1 MRRTVGGS
9 RAQRHA
15 TPIVLTTLVIAL
27 ILPLALAVLAA
38 PLPSLAQ
45 ETKAWRIGFFYF
57 GSRQSSLDTGRYN
70 SFLQGMRELGYVE
83 GKNFVVAARFADG
96 ERAALPGLAAE
107 LIREKVDV
115 IVATGTPVI
124 SALRKATKTVPI
136 VSTVSSETAGDA
148 SLGRPQGNITG
159 LSNFAPEL
167 SQKQVEFLTACV
179 PKLSR
184 LAVLVNPSNA
194 EHSGRLKLV
203 ESAARN
209 VGMRILAV
217 HGGAPD
223 EITRSFG
230 TMARDRAEA
239 VLILGDTFFLQQVS
253 QIADLAL
260 KYRLPSVFPNR
271 EHVAGGG
278 LMSYGPNFNDNFRR
292 AASYVDKILKGAKPA
307 DLPIEQPTKF
317 ELVINL
323 KTAKALGL
331 TIPPSLLLQ
340 ADEVIQ

>member
-1 MRRTVGGS
+1 MMIIRAVLAAALTLGG
-9 RAQRHA
+9 
-15 TPIVLTTLVIAL
+15 
-27 ILPLALAVLAA
+27 LAA

-45 ETKAWRIGFFYF
+45 ETKVWHIGFFYF
-57 GSRQSSLDTGRYN
+57 GSRQSSLGTVRYN
-70 SFLQGMRELGYVE
+70 SFLQGMRELGYIE
-83 GKNFVVAARFADG
+83 GKNFVVEARFADG

-107 LIREKVDV
+107 LIRGKVDV

-124 SALRKATKTVPI
+124 SALRKATRTVPI
-136 VSTVSSETAGDA
+136 VSTVSSATAGDGSAA
-148 SLGRPQGNITG
+148 SLGRPEGNITG

-167 SQKQVEFLTACV
+167 SQKQVELLKACV
-179 PKLSR
+179 PKLSW

-194 EHSGRLKLV
+194 EHSERLKLV

-217 HGGAPD
+217 HGGTPD

-230 TMARDRAEA
+230 AMARDRAQA
-239 VLILGDTFFLQQVS
+239 VLILGDTFFLQQVR

-260 KYRLPSVFPNR
+260 KYRLPSVFLNL
-271 EHVAGGG
+271 EHVEGGG
-278 LMSYGPNFNDNFRR
+278 LMSYGPNFTDNFRR

-331 TIPPSLLLQ
+331 TIPQSLLGR
-340 ADEVIQ
+340 ADQVIE

>member
-1 MRRTVGGS
+1 MMII
-9 RAQRHA
+9 RA
-15 TPIVLTTLVIAL
+15 
-27 ILPLALAVLAA
+27 ALAAALAFGGLAA
-38 PLPSLAQ
+38 PLLPSLAQ

-70 SFLQGMRELGYVE
+70 SFLQGMRELGYIE
-83 GKNFVVAARFADG
+83 GKNFVIEARFADG

-107 LIREKVDV
+107 LIRGKVDV

-124 SALRKATKTVPI
+124 SALRKATRTIPI
-136 VSTVSSETAGDA
+136 VSTVSSGTAGDA
-148 SLGRPQGNITG
+148 SLGRPEGNITG

-194 EHSGRLKLV
+194 EHSERLKLV
-203 ESAARN
+203 ESAAQN

-217 HGGAPD
+217 HGGTPD

-230 TMARDRAEA
+230 AMARDRAEA
-239 VLILGDTFFLQQVS
+239 VLILGDTFFLQQVR

-260 KYRLPSVFPNR
+260 KYRLPSVFLNL

-278 LMSYGPNFNDNFRR
+278 LMSYGPNFTDNFRR

-331 TIPPSLLLQ
+331 TIPPSLLLR
-340 ADEVIQ
+340 ADHVIE

>member
-1 MRRTVGGS
+1 MNRRTFLCG
-9 RAQRHA
+9 
-15 TPIVLTTLVIAL
+15 LTLGT
-27 ILPLALAVLAA
+27 LAA

-45 ETKAWRIGFFYF
+45 ETKVWRIGFFYF
-57 GSRQSSLDTGRYN
+57 GSRQSSLDMGRYD

-83 GKNFVVAARFADG
+83 GKNFVVEARFADG
-96 ERAALPGLAAE
+96 ERAVLPGLAAE
-107 LIREKVDV
+107 LIGRKVDV
-115 IVATGTPVI
+115 IVATGTPVN

-136 VSTVSSETAGDA
+136 VSTVSSDPAGDGSA
-148 SLGRPQGNITG
+148 GSLARPGGNVTG

-167 SQKQVEFLTACV
+167 SQKQVELLTAFV

-194 EHSGRLKLV
+194 EHSERLKLL
-203 ESAARN
+203 ESAARKA
-209 VGMRILAV
+209 GMRILAV
-217 HGGAPD
+217 HGGPPD

-230 TMARDRAEA
+230 AMARDRAQA
-239 VLILGDTFFLQQVS
+239 VLVLGDTFFLQQVR

-260 KYRLPSVFPNR
+260 KYRLPSVFLNR
-271 EHVAGGG
+271 EHVEGGG
-278 LMSYGPNFNDNFRR
+278 LMSYGPNFTDNFRR
-292 AASYVDKILKGAKPA
+292 AATFVDKILKGAKPG

-331 TIPPSLLLQ
+331 TIPQSLLVR